1 MKSSNET
8 KKYKKL
14 YTILTIISVAL
25 VFGPLLGYI
34 VYAYIVSG
42 TVQKITLTST
52 IMAATVLTVIS
63 ILFKKNIRS
72 SIFILI
78 LGIYVAISK
87 IQVLIIILSITTMLD
102 EFLITPARKSFK
114 DKFTINREID
124 KRIGVKDEE
133 NGTGSA

>member
-1 MKSSNET
+1 MNSSNET
-8 KKYKKL
+8 KKYKKI
-14 YTILTIISVAL
+14 YTILTIISLAL

-42 TVQKITLTST
+42 TVQKLTLTGT
-52 IMAATVLTVIS
+52 IMAAIVLTVIS
-63 ILFKKNIRS
+63 VLFKKNIRS

-102 EFLITPARKSFK
+102 EFLITPARKTFR
-114 DKFTINREID
+114 DKYTINREID
-124 KRIGVKDEE
+124 KRIGKANEKS
-133 NGTGSA
+133 GAGSA